1 MKPNYTEI
9 DSIEEWSTLLEQSGE
24 RALLLLK
31 HSTACPISGAAFKE
45 FKVYTRKPKRPIVCA
60 LVKVIE
66 SRPVSDEIETKTGLK
81 HESPQILLIQD
92 GELLWNASH
101 WDITFERIEQQV
113 NDRIAKKGR

>member
-1 MKPNYTEI
+1 MKPNYQEI
-9 DSIEEWSTLLEQSGE
+9 ESIEQWESLLEQSGE
-24 RALLLLK
+24 RAVLLLK

-66 SRPVSDEIETKTGLK
+66 SRPVSNDIEAKLGIK
-81 HESPQILLIQD
+81 HESPQALLIRD
-92 GELLWNASH
+92 GQTLWHASH

-113 NDRIAKKGR
+113 NERIAKD

>member
-1 MKPNYTEI
+1 MKPNYFEI
-9 DSIEEWSTLLEQSGE
+9 ESIEQWQTLLDQSGE

-45 FKVYTRKPKRPIVCA
+45 FNVYTRKPKRPIVCA

-66 SRPVSDEIETKTGLK
+66 CRPVSNEIESKLGIK
-81 HESPQILLIQD
+81 HESPQILLIQN
-92 GELLWNASH
+92 GQTLWHASH

-113 NDRIAKKGR
+113 NENIAKS